1 MAAFAKQ
8 FGIKEVAD
16 VHFYPVGAVTVAANG
31 DVSATEKPVLVLDT
45 LKVSDI
51 EFTAESVAARGGKG
65 NPKLIVWDYNREAT
79 VTLEDAT
86 MTMECLEI
94 MYGEIGEDKGNNII
108 TINANKFPGTYA
120 VVGKTWA
127 RDIDGI
133 DHVFTFYIPKAKIS
147 SESTTISMQAEGDP
161 SVFNMTLEVLRG
173 DAKGDMVQLILNEN
187 TDKDT
192 TPTNP
197 PIVWTEN
204 TTE

>member
-16 VHFYPVGAVTVAANG
+16 VRFYPVGKVTVSVDGA
-31 DVSATEKPVLVLDT
+31 VSATAKPALVLDT
-45 LKVSDI
+45 LKVSDL

-79 VTLEDAT
+79 VNLEDAT

-94 MYGEIGEDKGNNII
+94 MYGELAADKGNNII

-127 RDIDGI
+127 RDIDGV

-147 SESTTISMQAEGDP
+147 SETTTISMQAK
-161 SVFNMTLEVLRG
+161 TLPL
-173 DAKGDMVQLILNEN
+173 AS
-187 TDKDT
+187 
-192 TPTNP
+192 
-197 PIVWTEN
+197 
-204 TTE
+204 